1 MISGHG
7 TIQMAISS
15 LKVGAFNFIEK
26 PFDTNLLLLNI
37 NRAIDNAQLKKKI
50 SQFIDDDVRFIGQSS
65 PALLVKSIIEKVAAK
80 KSRVFISGPSGSGKK
95 HIAKLIHNNSKRS
108 SGAIVFVNT
117 KRLIP
122 DDIEEELFGKESAR
136 TVFLRE

>member
-37 NRAIDNAQLKKKI
+37 NRAIDNAQLKKI
-50 SQFIDDDVRFIGQSS
+50 SQFIDDDIRFIGQSS
-65 PALLVKSIIEKVAAK
+65 SALLVKSIIAKVAAK
-80 KSRVFISGPSGSGKK
+80 KAEF
-95 HIAKLIHNNSKRS
+95 
-108 SGAIVFVNT
+108 
-117 KRLIP
+117 
-122 DDIEEELFGKESAR
+122 LFQDQVEVVKSI
-136 TVFLRE
+136 LLN